1 MDADRYYL
9 ELALAFVRG
18 RRPDLAERGLPPAE
32 LLEVARAEGL
42 SLHKFKRNATLP
54 RVGKVL
60 GILRGL
66 MPAELLDVGSGR
78 GTFLWPLLDELP
90 WLPVTAIDADP
101 IRARDLRAVREGGI
115 ERLRAI
121 QADVGA
127 LPLPDGAVGV
137 ATVLEVLEHLEQPQ
151 AAVDELVRVARSFVV
166 ASVPSKP
173 DDNPQ
178 HIQLFT
184 PDSLRAMF
192 MRAGARRVQ
201 IEHVPNHLVAVV
213 RVEDREEASA

>member
-1 MDADRYYL
+1 MDSERYYVD
-9 ELALAFVRG
+9 LALAFVRG
-18 RRPDLAERGLPPAE
+18 RRPDLAQRESDPSTLLGL
-32 LLEVARAEGL
+32 ARDEGL

-66 MPAELLDVGSGR
+66 MPTELLDIGTGR
-78 GTFLWPLLDELP
+78 GTFMWPLLDELP
-90 WLPVTAIDADP
+90 WLPVTALDADS
-101 IRARDLRAVREGGI
+101 IRVRDLEAVHAGGI
-115 ERLRAI
+115 ERLRALRG
-121 QADVGA
+121 DVCS
-127 LPLPDGAVGV
+127 LPLRDDEVSV
-137 ATVLEVLEHLEQPQ
+137 ATVLEVLEHLTHPQ
-151 AAVDELVRVARSFVV
+151 DAVDELVRVARSFVV

-184 PDSLRAMF
+184 PDSLRDLF

-201 IEHVPNHLVAVV
+201 IEHVPGHLIAVV
-213 RVEDREEASA
+213 RVEDRPEQGT